1 MFARSSWV
9 TRSLTANE
17 CTSSFCENVVT
28 VSHLKRRMNAMRAGL
43 CDESGMTVR
52 KKYGNSSRSLRA
64 GAVLPKETLEEGKSG
79 VSRQVIIVYPHIT
92 LLELCSS
99 RELFWPNF
107 PSPRDT
113 PSPAETPSSSCSGY
127 KWRERIDRPRLPD
140 HTLRAQ
146 STMWEFETVIFG
158 WSEDTRKKRKE
169 EQKR

>member
-1 MFARSSWV
+1 MHFLVLRERSHRV
-9 TRSLTANE
+9 PLEAPYE
-17 CTSSFCENVVT
+17 GDSSGIV
-28 VSHLKRRMNAMRAGL
+28 RRVGHDRA
-43 CDESGMTVR
+43 EEVR
-52 KKYGNSSRSLRA
+52 KLFAIAEGRR
-64 GAVLPKETLEEGKSG
+64 GAAEGDLGGGKSG

-107 PSPRDT
+107 PSPRGT

-169 EQKR
+169 EEKR